1 MMTTAAVNELHIT
14 CFLAHTV
21 FKYIYY
27 IGIVGIYLE
36 KRSSH
41 YNEKAMPRLIRQ
53 QVLSEKLYR
62 KTVNSIWTA
71 SK

>member
-41 YNEKAMPRLIRQ
+41 YNEPARQ
-53 QVLSEKLYR
+53 RSARQKMLC
-62 KTVNSIWTA
+62 
-71 SK
+71 